1 MDIDSLTVG
10 QAKELVRQFAPI
22 AGALPTAGIEYPIG
36 KYCIVRTYA
45 SGVWCAVLD
54 AYDPTTN
61 HAQLSEARRLWSWEG
76 AFTLSTVALQGVSSA
91 RMPQPVN
98 GIVVARVEELIPAT
112 MKAEKQL
119 RDMEV
124 YTP

>member
-1 MDIDSLTVG
+1 MVDIDSLTVG
-10 QAKELVRQFAPI
+10 QAKELARQFAPL
-22 AGALPTAGIEYPIG
+22 AGTTPAAGIEYPIG
-36 KYCIVRTYA
+36 KYCIIRTYA
-45 SGVWCAVLD
+45 SGVWCAVVD

-91 RMPQPVN
+91 RMPAPISV
-98 GIVVARVEELIPAT
+98 VVARVEELIPAT
-112 MKAEKQL
+112 MQTEKQL

-124 YTP
+124 YTS